1 MDKRLEMENINQSTK
16 NLLQRI
22 ARHLM
27 INASFLNN
35 LGLYHGKMGI
45 VLFFAHYAR
54 YTGESLYDEFAGEL
68 LDEICDEIY
77 TDLPIDFENGLCGI
91 GWGVEYLLH
100 NNFIEGDSDDILS
113 DIDQK
118 VMEKNLRRMSDFSL
132 STGLK
137 GISCYIDERINS
149 LSRKSVTI
157 PFDKDYLS
165 DWELTFAIK
174 DILNEKQILFSI
186 LEVSPIGDDIL
197 SWHLGLEKG
206 CAGHG
211 LKLLLQ

>member
-1 MDKRLEMENINQSTK
+1 MDTRIEMDNINQSTRD
-16 NLLQRI
+16 LLQRI

-27 INASFLNN
+27 INASFLDN

-54 YTGESLYDEFAGEL
+54 YTGELLYDEFAGEL

-77 TDLPIDFENGLCGI
+77 IDLPIDFENGLCGI
-91 GWGVEYLLH
+91 GWGVEYLLQ
-100 NNFIEGDSDDILS
+100 NNFIEGDSNDTLL
-113 DIDQK
+113 DIDKK
-118 VMEKNLRRMSDFSL
+118 VMERDLRRMSDFSL
-132 STGLK
+132 PTGLK
-137 GISCYIDERINS
+137 GISCYIDGRINS
-149 LSRKSVTI
+149 SCRKSAAI

-165 DWELTFAIK
+165 DWKLVFAIK
-174 DILNEKQILFSI
+174 DILNEKQVLFSI
-186 LEVSPIGDDIL
+186 LEMSPIGDDIA
-197 SWHLGLEKG
+197 SWNLGLENG